1 MRVVINAGMASGA
14 SGGVEQIVIG
24 LASGLADV
32 ARAGEEYL
40 FLTNRG
46 MDAWLQPYI
55 RGACRIVH
63 RSPNVRETV
72 RKLVKRIPGTVQLHR
87 ALQKRQPHASALPL
101 PLSDGTAERLQADV
115 VHFPSQAGFVTS
127 IPSIYHP
134 WDLQH
139 MHYPE
144 FFTPRQ
150 LLTRDLAYRTFC
162 SQAAIVSVATQWG
175 KRDLVEHLGVDAEK
189 IEVVPVAPV
198 LTAYA
203 PPTAA
208 EIVATRTRLNL
219 PEQFAYYPA
228 HSWPHK
234 NHVAII
240 RALALLRSRGAV
252 RHAVFSGFD
261 TPYTRE
267 ILAEAGRLGVR
278 GQVHFLGF
286 VSPLTVQCLYRLA
299 TCLIFP
305 SRFEGWGLPVCE
317 AYLVGVPVG
326 SSNAS
331 CLPETTSGAALLFDP
346 DDIQAI
352 AAIMETLFTDE
363 AVRRDLVRRGREVVK
378 HLTWRRTAG
387 ELRELYL
394 KIAARGVP

>member
-24 LASGLADV
+24 LASGLAEV
-32 ARAGEEYL
+32 AQTGEEYL

-46 MDAWLQPYI
+46 EDAWLQPYI

-63 RSPNVRETV
+63 RSPDVRESV
-72 RKLVKRIPGTVQLHR
+72 RKLVKRIPGAVRLHR
-87 ALQKRQPHASALPL
+87 TLRESQPLASASPL
-101 PLSDGTAERLQADV
+101 ARSDGTAERLQADV

-139 MHYPE
+139 VHYPE
-144 FFTPRQ
+144 FFTARQ
-150 LLTRDLAYRTFC
+150 LLTRDLWYRTLC
-162 SQAAIVSVATQWG
+162 SQAAIVSVATEWG
-175 KRDLVEHLGVDAEK
+175 KKDLIEHLGVDARK
-189 IEVVPVAPV
+189 IEVIPVAPV

-208 EIVATRTRLNL
+208 EIAEVRARLNL

-228 HSWPHK
+228 HNWPHK
-234 NHVAII
+234 NHVAVI
-240 RALALLRSRGAV
+240 RALALLRSRGVV
-252 RHAVFSGFD
+252 RQAVFSGFD
-261 TPYTRE
+261 TSYTQE
-267 ILAEAGRLGVR
+267 VLAEADRLGVR
-278 GQVHFLGF
+278 SQVRFLGF

-317 AYLVGVPVG
+317 AYLVGVPVA

-346 DDIQAI
+346 DDVESL

-363 AVRRDLVRRGREVVK
+363 AVRRDLVRRGREVVQR
-378 HLTWRRTAG
+378 LSWRRTAG

-394 KIAARGVP
+394 KIARLR